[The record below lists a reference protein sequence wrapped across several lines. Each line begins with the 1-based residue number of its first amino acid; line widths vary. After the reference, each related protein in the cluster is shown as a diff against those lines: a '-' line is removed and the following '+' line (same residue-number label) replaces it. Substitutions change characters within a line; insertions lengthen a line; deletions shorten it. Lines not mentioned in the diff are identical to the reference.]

1 MKKLLSMILASVL
14 IFTLAGCGGGEEAA
28 PEAEAGGEAVKVG
41 VHLQIR

>member
-28 PEAEAGGEAVKVG
+28 QRG
-41 VHLQIR
+41 